1 MFHIVSISAVI
12 SKLLTSLFPGE
23 TSRPDAWP
31 QRIQITKRSPFQLA
45 QQTLQKEIM
54 EKGTLCQFRIL
65 DTSNQQDHSN
75 FNALLKNLEQ
85 KKYVATA
92 LFNPALGD
100 QSSGVVLTFSG
111 GKLIGLVFAKTPVP
125 DFEQMQTPQGLGHNM
140 QDMSSLANVM
150 MGAGNAASQQ
160 LLQSLRQAQ
169 AQQQQQQQTQ
179 PQSGQT
185 PQAIMNN
192 AAAALGGSPMA
203 QMAGKLETL

>member
-1 MFHIVSISAVI
+1 
-12 SKLLTSLFPGE
+12 
-23 TSRPDAWP
+23 
-31 QRIQITKRSPFQLA
+31 
-45 QQTLQKEIM
+45 M

-203 QMAGKLETL
+203 QMAGKLETP